1 MSQEVFRAEI
11 VFPSDPRNDVTVGI
25 AAATR
30 QMMGDTP
37 WIVRHYGFATT
48 DDGSEWA
55 DSKAAAFD
63 VAADVLDGM
72 ACKYAAKANEIR
84 ERAFRERETGQ

>member
-11 VFPSDPRNDVTVGI
+11 VFPSDPRNAITVGL
-25 AAATR
+25 ATATR
-30 QMMGDTP
+30 QMMGDAP
-37 WIVRHYGFATT
+37 WIVRHYGYATT
-48 DDGSEWA
+48 DDGEWS
-55 DSKAAAFD
+55 DTKTAAFD

-84 ERAFRERETGQ
+84 TRAFREREAGQ